1 MAFADNLKKA
11 RLEKGLS
18 QPELAA
24 LCGVSVRT
32 IQYYENN
39 QRHPS
44 RLDKVSVIAKALGTT
59 SMALLGEEGMYI
71 VDAAERGGTK
81 AKKEVQEIL
90 DEVTSLFAGG
100 ELGDSDKDEVMRLI
114 QEAYW
119 DAKKINKKYGAHKNR
134 S

>member
-1 MAFADNLKKA
+1 
-11 RLEKGLS
+11 
-18 QPELAA
+18 
-24 LCGVSVRT
+24 
-32 IQYYENN
+32 
-39 QRHPS
+39 
-44 RLDKVSVIAKALGTT
+44 
-59 SMALLGEEGMYI
+59 MYI